1 MEIGKTLYVSSRKEW
16 RKWLKKNHNI
26 EKEIWLVYYRKA
38 AGKPRI
44 PYNDAVEEALCYGWI
59 DSTLKKMDDQ
69 RLAQRFTP
77 RRKDSQLSQA
87 NKERIDKLI
96 AEGKM
101 TQAGLDAVAH
111 IYTPGNVSKEL
122 FTIPNDI
129 LEPLKANPRAWEN
142 FQKFPDTY
150 KRIRIAY
157 IDTRRRHGRE
167 MFETSLNNFIKK
179 TANNKRIGFMK
190 ETV

>member
-1 MEIGKTLYVSSRKEW
+1 MDVGKTLYVSNSSEW
-16 RKWLKKNHNI
+16 RKWLKKNHNVK
-26 EKEIWLVYYRKA
+26 KEIWLVYYRKST
-38 AGKPRI
+38 GKPRI
-44 PYNDAVEEALCYGWI
+44 PYNEAVEEALCYGWI
-59 DSTLKKMDDQ
+59 DSTLKKLDEE

-77 RRKDSQLSQA
+77 RRKDSGLSQA

-96 AEGKM
+96 AQGKM

-111 IYTPGNVSKEL
+111 VYTPGAILQKSFV
-122 FTIPNDI
+122 IPEDI
-129 LEPLKANPRAWEN
+129 LAPLKANPRAWEN

-167 MFETSLNNFIKK
+167 MFESSLRNFIKN
-179 TANNKRIGFMK
+179 TAKNKRIGFIK
-190 ETV
+190 ELE